1 MYLFITESAGAPEQ
15 MDVSSQQKP
24 SSDESD
30 GQHDGK
36 MQRKKVSLFK
46 SWSEYLT
53 VYASGNILETP
64 ASSEKQYRA
73 ALWASLQISF

>member
-1 MYLFITESAGAPEQ
+1 MYATAAESAGAPEQ

-30 GQHDGK
+30 GQHDESAGAPEQ
-36 MQRKKVSLFK
+36 MDVSSQQK
-46 SWSEYLT
+46 PSSDE
-53 VYASGNILETP
+53 SDGQHDETP

-73 ALWASLQISF
+73 AL